1 MESYIKKKMP
11 SWCEDTK
18 TDYKLLITDDLDS
31 LMCYNYQRNK
41 FNRECYYFYNQHYED
56 DKQIIYKT
64 DNINVNDILA
74 LDCALDINIRA
85 WDNHVVKVTKD
96 DDYNKL
102 SANLNIVKNVN
113 SKSYKYKACVS
124 SYLTMLSYY
133 SEFIFIWSDYMKAV
147 LCAIDGL
154 YEPFLPEKDSFKEIA
169 KENLRL
175 LNCSYLIEFMEDE
188 NNIKLIKRLKQELN
202 LGEYISVGEDM
213 KLHTDIDLKGLS
225 DIFSYEIKLP
235 DVQFT
240 DSIILNK
247 YKVDYITEKPKN
259 CFNFALTYKNS
270 AIYSKFI

>member
-11 SWCEDTK
+11 DWCEDTK

-41 FNRECYYFYNQHYED
+41 FNRECYFFYNQHHED

-133 SEFIFIWSDYMKAV
+133 SEFIFIWSDCMKAV

-154 YEPFLPEKDSFKEIA
+154 YKPFLPEKEQFKEIA

-188 NNIKLIKRLKQELN
+188 NNVKLIERLKQELN
-202 LGEYISVGEDM
+202 LGGHMFVEDDM

-225 DIFSYEIKLP
+225 DIFNYEIKLP

-240 DSIILNK
+240 DSIILK
-247 YKVDYITEKPKN
+247 KQYIDYITEKPKN
-259 CFNFALTYKNS
+259 CFNFALTHKNS
-270 AIYSKFI
+270 AVYSKFI